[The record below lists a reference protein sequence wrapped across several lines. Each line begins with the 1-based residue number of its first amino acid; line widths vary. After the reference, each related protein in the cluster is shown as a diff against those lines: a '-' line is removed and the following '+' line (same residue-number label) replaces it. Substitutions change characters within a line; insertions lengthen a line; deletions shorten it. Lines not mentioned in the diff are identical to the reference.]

1 MGTAHFIP
9 FKNPMFDLKKIVPYL
24 IVIPLAAG
32 VRGFAGLGSGIISMT
47 TFSLLDANLERVSVV
62 LNIIFLFNTIILL
75 YLSSKRTK
83 IIWRQVLFVSI
94 GTAVGIPAGYQFILR
109 YHQLPLFKFFLG
121 IIILLGSL
129 YFFFP
134 FRFRE
139 KIHPSFG
146 ILFGAVSGFIAGA
159 FMSGGPP
166 LSLYLYAQMDDPRD
180 MKGTLQ
186 ATFMI
191 ASIIRLVTVGV
202 GKTGYSEDV
211 LLTALVILVPAAF
224 LLYLGHRVSEKL
236 DLHLIR
242 RLIYGLLGVFGAIIA
257 VNGMVSYLSG
267 S

>member
-1 MGTAHFIP
+1 MRD
-9 FKNPMFDLKKIVPYL
+9 FKNILPYL

-32 VRGFAGLGSGIISMT
+32 VRGFAGLGSGIITMT
-47 TFSLLDANLERVSVV
+47 TFSLLDVNLERVSVV
-62 LNIIFLFNTIILL
+62 LNIIFTVNTIILL

-83 IIWRQVLFVSI
+83 IVWRQVLFVSI
-94 GTAVGIPAGYQFILR
+94 GTAMGIPAGYQFILR

-121 IIILLGSL
+121 IIILFGSL

-134 FRFRE
+134 FRFR
-139 KIHPSFG
+139 KRIHASFG

-166 LSLYLYAQMDDPRD
+166 LSLYLYSQMDDPRD

-186 ATFMI
+186 ATFII
-191 ASIIRLVTVGV
+191 ASIIRLITVGV
-202 GKTGYSEDV
+202 GKAGYTEDV
-211 LLTALVILVPAAF
+211 LLTALVVLIPAAF
-224 LLYLGHRVSEKL
+224 MLYIGHRVSEKL
-236 DLHLIR
+236 DLGLIR

-257 VNGMVSYLSG
+257 INGMVTYLSG

>member
-1 MGTAHFIP
+1 
-9 FKNPMFDLKKIVPYL
+9 MFDLRKIAPIL

-62 LNIIFLFNTIILL
+62 LNIIFLINTVILL
-75 YLSSKRTK
+75 YLSSKRMK
-83 IIWRQVLFVSI
+83 INWRQVLFVSI
-94 GTAVGIPAGYQFILR
+94 GTAIGIPAGYQFILQ
-109 YHQLPLFKFFLG
+109 YHQMPLFKFYLG
-121 IIILLGSL
+121 IIILLGSG

-134 FRFRE
+134 FRFR
-139 KIHPSFG
+139 KRIHPTFG

-186 ATFMI
+186 ATFI
-191 ASIIRLVTVGV
+191 ISSVIRLVTVGV
-202 GKTGYSEDV
+202 GKAGYTEDV
-211 LLTALVILVPAAF
+211 LLTALIILVPAAV
-224 LLYLGHRVSEKL
+224 LLYVGHRVSEKL

-242 RLIYGLLGVFGAIIA
+242 KLIYGLLGIFGAIIA
-257 VNGMVSYLSG
+257 VNGMVSYLS
-267 S
+267 SS